1 MEHQIEKARDEWINK
16 FKNKWDVQIQKIVS
30 EKNAATSELA
40 RNHTAKIKS
49 LKKDRDQQIKDIQ
62 LEFSTNISELKVKV
76 DEKKANIEKKYSH
89 KLSQFLTANLKQ
101 PTVYDSICSYILY
114 FRSTIFQEQVVPGS
128 TSSDFPPEELQII
141 TFQDITD
148 LHYVEPY
155 PQSREGFTNGFVV
168 GPFHSQQQATKK
180 EITQNAYTNHLEKKV
195 PFQTGT
201 EKSQSLFDD
210 TKNIYTEPG
219 TAPPS
224 DERHIIYTQRT
235 YPLIASAPP
244 SYETVPLSSNRV
256 D

>member
-1 MEHQIEKARDEWINK
+1 MEHQIEKVRDEWINK
-16 FKNKWDVQIQKIVS
+16 FKNKWDVQIQKIVA
-30 EKNAATSELA
+30 EKNTATSELA
-40 RNHTAKIKS
+40 INHTAKIKS
-49 LKKDRDQQIKDIQ
+49 LKKDRDQQIKDIH

-101 PTVYDSICSYILY
+101 PNMYDSICSYILY

-128 TSSDFPPEELQII
+128 TSSDLPPDDLQII

-148 LHYVEPY
+148 LQYVEPY
-155 PQSREGFTNGFVV
+155 PQSREGFTDGFVV
-168 GPFHSQQQATKK
+168 GPFQAQQQAT
-180 EITQNAYTNHLEKKV
+180 QNARTNHL
-195 PFQTGT
+195 

-224 DERHIIYTQRT
+224 DERHMIYAQHT
-235 YPLIASAPP
+235 YPRIASAPS
-244 SYETVPLSSNRV
+244 SYETCPLSSNKV

>member
-16 FKNKWDVQIQKIVS
+16 FKNKWDVQIQKIVA

-101 PTVYDSICSYILY
+101 PNMYDSICSYILY

-128 TSSDFPPEELQII
+128 TSSDFPPEELQMI
-141 TFQDITD
+141 TFKDITD
-148 LHYVEPY
+148 LQYVEPY
-155 PQSREGFTNGFVV
+155 PQSREGFVV

-180 EITQNAYTNHLEKKV
+180 EITQNARTNHLEKKV
-195 PFQTGT
+195 PFQADT

-210 TKNIYTEPG
+210 IKNIYTEPG

-224 DERHIIYTQRT
+224 DERHMIYPR
-235 YPLIASAPP
+235 IASAPP